1 MPDKPAVRKRTKTS
15 TSPRSTSPAHVPE
28 QRADEQDTPVPR
40 LPRVYV
46 PRTRLWSRLED
57 ATSSGVTL
65 VVAPV
70 GAGKT
75 LGVAGWLRATGR
87 TAHTTWIHA
96 DGTWS
101 PDRMKE
107 LLPDPDHAELS
118 ASHLLVIDDA
128 HQLPIATQRVLDE
141 RLVNA
146 PETLRIVLMSRWDLP
161 LTRLVPELMG
171 DFSILRGDVL
181 RMDDEECAPLVAE
194 HARTD
199 HPEVIRSV
207 VDHSHGWVAAVVLA
221 SRAIAAAPDAVAT
234 ARRYAQGDA
243 SIADRLASEVFA
255 ALKSRERHLLLCVA
269 NEVVVTTEQA
279 AHLSRDARAGEI
291 LAELETTGLLVSRVP
306 ADPATP
312 ETGRYRIHPLMI
324 EAVRRRLAA
333 GGVDVAQAQATVL
346 RAVRLD
352 LARGETDRAFG
363 RLVAA
368 NLADEAARVLAE
380 EGVTMLLRGAGSAI
394 AGFARAHPEI
404 VESAPDTWFVLSLAR
419 WLDNDASGA
428 GHWLDR
434 VMAEA
439 KGSEHREALC
449 PRIACAR
456 LLRAR
461 MGAEPVVAAIGHARK
476 VVLAHMRASE
486 PEPLLPLLVA
496 ELGMAQGWL
505 GDLTEAEVNLTTAV
519 TLSRARGLTGL
530 TTACLS
536 HLALTLYM
544 QGRESACIEIAND
557 ALAQLPTDDGR
568 PGHVRARAELARQL
582 AMLCDV
588 PWPDGMALTTAAP
601 DVPLPL
607 HVGDPVGRFWARL
620 RDARLALMAGSVSA
634 AEQILEVPATW
645 FPMPEHLRVVLVL
658 ERGFLASLAGDAQ
671 ALRAWADELVSLGA
685 RGEAQLLTGL
695 RHELESDRKA
705 ALQAYAVAQEDVTY
719 SQPASRALALT
730 CEAQLLDVLGRPDD
744 AIARLRDAATLTEI
758 RRNAVPFLGW
768 SRQGTPMETLLT
780 RLEKETPTTWIHEI
794 SGAAKGRP
802 DIASIFAPMTATPR
816 ERTQATDPT
825 VRPSLSA
832 REREVLNELA
842 RGATYAD
849 IAAEL
854 FVSENTVKTHVSSL
868 YGKLAVTRRSEALAV
883 ARNLHLL

>member
-1 MPDKPAVRKRTKTS
+1 MRKKS
-15 TSPRSTSPAHVPE
+15 VSSPPRSKKAARLPE
-28 QRADEQDTPVPR
+28 QRAEETESAVPR

-46 PRTRLWSRLED
+46 PRARLWSRLED
-57 ATSSGVTL
+57 VTASGVTL

-75 LGVAGWLRATGR
+75 LGVAGWLRTTGR
-87 TAHTTWIHA
+87 AAQTTWIHA
-96 DGTWS
+96 DVTWS
-101 PDRMKE
+101 PARME
-107 LLPDPDHAELS
+107 QLLTDLAEGDPSEAR
-118 ASHLLVIDDA
+118 LLVVDDA
-128 HQLPIATQRVLDE
+128 HQLPTATQRLLDN
-141 RLVNA
+141 RLVNT
-146 PETLRIVLMSRWDLP
+146 PESLRLILLSRWDLP

-171 DFSILRGDVL
+171 DFSILRGDIL
-181 RMDDEECAPLVAE
+181 RMGDEECIPLVVE

-207 VDHSHGWVAAVVLA
+207 VDHSNGWVAAVVLA
-221 SRAIAAAPDAVAT
+221 SRAIAATPDAVTT
-234 ARRYAQGDA
+234 ARRYVRGDA

-255 ALKSRERHLLLCVA
+255 ALQPRERHLLLCVA
-269 NEVVVTTEQA
+269 NEEVVTTDQA
-279 AHLSRDARAGEI
+279 AHLSHDPRAGEV
-291 LAELETTGLLVSRVP
+291 LANLEATGLLVTQLP
-306 ADPATP
+306 ADPSTP
-312 ETGRYRIHPLMI
+312 DSSRYRIHPLLI
-324 EAVRRRLAA
+324 EAVRRRLVA
-333 GGVDVAQAQATVL
+333 GGVDVAQAQATIL

-352 LARGETDRAFG
+352 LARGETERAFG
-363 RLVAA
+363 RLVSA
-368 NLADEAARVLAE
+368 NEPEEAARVLAE
-380 EGVTMLLRGAGSAI
+380 EGITILTRGHGSTI
-394 AGFARAHPEI
+394 AAFTRAHPDI
-404 VESAPDTWFVLSLAR
+404 VESAPDTWFVLGLER
-419 WLDNDASGA
+419 WLGNDASGA

-434 VMAEA
+434 VVADSKEA
-439 KGSEHREALC
+439 EHRDALC

-476 VVLAHMRASE
+476 VVLAHMRTSE

-496 ELGMAQGWL
+496 ELGMAQAWL

-519 TLSRARGLTGL
+519 SLSRARGLTAL
-530 TTACLS
+530 TAASLS

-557 ALAQLPTDDGR
+557 VLQQLPIGR
-568 PGHVRARAELARQL
+568 TVYVGARVELARQL

-588 PWPDGMALTTAAP
+588 PWPAGQVVPDAAAEAAM
-601 DVPLPL
+601 PL
-607 HVGDPVGRFWARL
+607 HIGDPVGRFWARL

-634 AEQILEVPATW
+634 AEQILEVPPTW

-658 ERGFLASLAGDAQ
+658 ERGFLASLAGDPQ
-671 ALRAWADELVSLGA
+671 ALRSWAEELVSLGA

-695 RHELESDRKA
+695 RLELESDRKGAVQAFA
-705 ALQAYAVAQEDVTY
+705 AAQEDVTY

-730 CEAQLLDVLGRPDD
+730 CEAQLLDVLGHHDD
-744 AIARLRDAATLTEI
+744 AITRLRDAATLTEV

-768 SRQGTPMETLLT
+768 SRQGTPMETLLE
-780 RLEKETPTTWIHEI
+780 RLEKETPTSWIHEI
-794 SGAAKGRP
+794 AAAAKGRP